1 LSLDYFLD
9 IIQFAQVSMP
19 KKVFITGAS
28 GCVGHYLTEMLLD
41 QTDFELYLFLRD
53 RRKLQIDIR
62 DRHNVHL
69 IEDSMQ
75 NIGNHQD
82 LLRTMEFVVSTAA
95 GWGGQEAFEVN
106 RDQTIKLFT
115 SLDPN
120 VCERA
125 IYFST
130 ASILD
135 SHNQIIPE
143 AGTIGTDY
151 IASKHACLETLEN
164 SAIRD
169 RLITVFPTLV
179 FGGAANKPYSH
190 LSRGLKDILKYVPYA
205 RFLKTDG
212 SLHFIHASD
221 ISQIVTHLL
230 TAGSV
235 LRSPARLVL
244 GMQRLTVQDLIE
256 QFCEYLQIKVGW
268 QLEITPFIIDTVIK
282 LFRIEVAEWD
292 RFCIAQRHFTYDVVS
307 PETFGL
313 VSKYPRL
320 INLLNELSV

>member
-1 LSLDYFLD
+1 
-9 IIQFAQVSMP
+9 MP

-28 GCVGHYLTEMLLD
+28 GCVGHYLIEELLEK
-41 QTDFELYLFLRD
+41 TDYELYLLVRD
-53 RRKLQIDIR
+53 RRKLQIDLS
-62 DRHNVHL
+62 DRPNVHI

-75 NIGNHQD
+75 NIGNHKD

-95 GWGGQEAFEVN
+95 GWGGEEAFIVN
-106 RDQTIKLFT
+106 RDKTIELFS
-115 SLDPN
+115 SLDPQ

-143 AGTIGTDY
+143 AGKFGTDY

-164 SAIRD
+164 STIRD

-179 FGGAANKPYSH
+179 FGGASNKPYSH
-190 LSRGLKDILKYVPYA
+190 LSKGLKDILKYVPYA

-212 SLHFIHASD
+212 SFHFVHASD

-230 TAGSV
+230 TAPAIPA
-235 LRSPARLVL
+235 SPARLVL
-244 GMQRLTVQDLIE
+244 GMQRLTTQDLVA
-256 QFCEYLQIKVGW
+256 QFCEFLNLKVGW
-268 QLEITPFIIDTVIK
+268 QFELTPFLVDTIIK
-282 LFRIEVAEWD
+282 LFRIEVAAWD

-320 INLLNELSV
+320 ANLLIEVK

>member
-1 LSLDYFLD
+1 
-9 IIQFAQVSMP
+9 MP

-28 GCVGHYLTEMLLD
+28 GCVGHYLIEMLLEK
-41 QTDFELYLFLRD
+41 TDYDLYLLVRD
-53 RRKLQIDIR
+53 RRKLQIDLS
-62 DRHNVHL
+62 DRPNVHV

-75 NIGNHQD
+75 NIGNHKD

-95 GWGGQEAFEVN
+95 GWGGQEAFVVN
-106 RDQTIKLFT
+106 RDKTLELF
-115 SLDPN
+115 SLLDPQ

-143 AGTIGTDY
+143 AGEIGTDY

-164 SAIRD
+164 SSIRD

-179 FGGAANKPYSH
+179 FGGAKDKPYSH
-190 LSRGLKDILKYVPYA
+190 LSKGLKDILKYVPYA
-205 RFLKTDG
+205 RFFKTDG
-212 SLHFIHASD
+212 SFHFVHAID
-221 ISQIVTHLL
+221 IAQVVTHLL
-230 TAGSV
+230 TAPSV
-235 LRSPARLVL
+235 PRSPARLVL
-244 GMQRLTVQDLIE
+244 GMQRLTVQELIV
-256 QFCEYLQIKVGW
+256 QMCEFLNLKIGW
-268 QLEITPFIIDTVIK
+268 QFELTPFLVKAIIK
-282 LFRIEVAEWD
+282 LFHIEVAAWD
-292 RFCIAQRHFTYDVVS
+292 RFCMAQRHFTYDVVS

-320 INLLNELSV
+320 ANLLAETK

>member
-1 LSLDYFLD
+1 
-9 IIQFAQVSMP
+9 MP

-28 GCVGHYLTEMLLD
+28 GCVGHYLIEMLLAK
-41 QTDFELYLFLRD
+41 TDYELYLLVRD
-53 RRKLQIDIR
+53 RKKLQIDLS
-62 DRHNVHL
+62 DRPNVHV

-95 GWGGQEAFEVN
+95 GWGGAEAFVVN
-106 RDQTIKLFT
+106 RDKTIELF
-115 SLDPN
+115 SYLDPE

-143 AGTIGTDY
+143 AGAIGTDY

-164 SAIRD
+164 SIIRD

-179 FGGAANKPYSH
+179 FGGAADKPYSH
-190 LSRGLKDILKYVPYA
+190 LSKGLKDILKYVPYA
-205 RFLKTDG
+205 RFLKADG
-212 SLHFIHASD
+212 SFHFVHAID
-221 ISQIVTHLL
+221 IAQIVTHLL
-230 TAGSV
+230 TAQSV
-235 LRSPARLVL
+235 PASPARLVL
-244 GMQRLTVQDLIE
+244 GMQRLTIRDLIA
-256 QFCEYLQIKVGW
+256 QFCEHLNLKVGW
-268 QLEITPFIIDTVIK
+268 QLGLSPFLIDTLIK

-292 RFCIAQRHFTYDVVS
+292 RFCITQRHFTYDVVS
-307 PETFGL
+307 PETFDL

-320 INLLNELSV
+320 ANLLEEVQK

>member
-1 LSLDYFLD
+1 
-9 IIQFAQVSMP
+9 MP

-28 GCVGHYLTEMLLD
+28 GCVGHYLIERLLEK
-41 QTDFELYLFLRD
+41 TDYELYLLVRD
-53 RRKLQIDIR
+53 RRKLQIDLS
-62 DRHNVHL
+62 DRPNVHI

-75 NIGNHQD
+75 NIGQHRD

-95 GWGGQEAFEVN
+95 GWGGDEAFVVN
-106 RDQTIKLFT
+106 RDKTIELF
-115 SLDPN
+115 SMLDPD
-120 VCERA
+120 VCDRA

-143 AGTIGTDY
+143 SGAIGTDY

-164 SAIRD
+164 SIIRD

-179 FGGAANKPYSH
+179 FGGAADKPYSH

-205 RFLKTDG
+205 RFLKTNG
-212 SLHFIHASD
+212 SLHFVNEID
-221 ISQIVTHLL
+221 IAQIVTHLL
-230 TAGSV
+230 TAPDV
-235 LRSPARLVL
+235 PKSPARLVL
-244 GMQRLTVQDLIE
+244 GMQRLTVQDLIS
-256 QFCEYLQIKVGW
+256 QFCEYLNLKVGW
-268 QLEITPFIIDTVIK
+268 QFELTPFLVDTVIK
-282 LFRIEVAEWD
+282 LFHIEVAAWD
-292 RFCIAQRHFTYDVVS
+292 RFCIAQRDFTYDVVS

-320 INLLNELSV
+320 ADLLVEVS

>member
-1 LSLDYFLD
+1 
-9 IIQFAQVSMP
+9 MP

-28 GCVGHYLTEMLLD
+28 GCVGHYLIEMLLAK
-41 QTDFELYLFLRD
+41 TDYELYLLVRD
-53 RRKLQIDIR
+53 RRKLQIDLS
-62 DRHNVHL
+62 DRPNVHV

-75 NIGNHQD
+75 NIGQHRD

-95 GWGGQEAFEVN
+95 GWGGDEAFVVN
-106 RDQTIKLFT
+106 RDKTIELF
-115 SLDPN
+115 SMLDPK

-143 AGTIGTDY
+143 AGSIGTAY

-164 SAIRD
+164 STIRD
-169 RLITVFPTLV
+169 RLITIFPTLV

-190 LSRGLKDILKYVPYA
+190 LSKGLKDILKYVPYA
-205 RFLKTDG
+205 RFLKTNG
-212 SLHFIHASD
+212 SFHFVHAID
-221 ISQIVTHLL
+221 IAQIVTHLL
-230 TAGSV
+230 TSTSV
-235 LRSPARLVL
+235 PPSPARLVL
-244 GMQRLTVQDLIE
+244 GMQRLSVQDLVS
-256 QFCEYLQIKVGW
+256 QFCEHLNLKVGW
-268 QLEITPFIIDTVIK
+268 QFELTPFLVDTIIK
-282 LFRIEVAEWD
+282 LFRIEVAAWD
-292 RFCIAQRHFTYDVVS
+292 RFCIAQRDFTYDVVS

-320 INLLNELSV
+320 ANLLAEVK

>member
-1 LSLDYFLD
+1 M
-9 IIQFAQVSMP
+9 A

-28 GCVGHYLTEMLLD
+28 GCVGHYLIEMLLAK
-41 QTDFELYLFLRD
+41 TDYDLHLLVRD
-53 RRKLQIDIR
+53 RRKLQLDLS
-62 DRHNVHL
+62 DRPNVQI

-75 NIGNHQD
+75 NIGKYKD
-82 LLRTMEFVVSTAA
+82 LLQTMEFVVSTAA
-95 GWGGQEAFEVN
+95 GWGGEEAFVVN
-106 RDQTIKLFT
+106 RDKTIELF
-115 SLDPN
+115 SYLNPD

-143 AGTIGTDY
+143 AGTVGTDY

-190 LSRGLKDILKYVPYA
+190 LSKGLKDILKYVPYG
-205 RFLKTDG
+205 RFLKTDA
-212 SLHFIHASD
+212 SFHFVHAID
-221 ISQIVTHLL
+221 IAQIVTHLL
-230 TAGSV
+230 TTGAAPT
-235 LRSPARLVL
+235 SPARIVL
-244 GMQRLTVQDLIE
+244 GMQRLTAQDAIQQMCDFLNLKVRW
-256 QFCEYLQIKVGW
+256 QFELTPWLLDTIIKV
-268 QLEITPFIIDTVIK
+268 
-282 LFRIEVAEWD
+282 FRIQVAAWD
-292 RFCIAQRHFTYDVVS
+292 RYCIAQRHFTYDVVS

-313 VSKYPRL
+313 SSKYPRL
-320 INLLNELSV
+320 DNLLQETR

>member
-1 LSLDYFLD
+1 MS
-9 IIQFAQVSMP
+9 

-28 GCVGHYLTEMLLD
+28 GCVGHYLIEMLLEK
-41 QTDFELYLFLRD
+41 TDYDLYLLVRD
-53 RRKLQIDIR
+53 RRKLQIDVS
-62 DRHNVHL
+62 DRPNVHI

-75 NIGNHQD
+75 NIGNYKA

-95 GWGGQEAFEVN
+95 GWGGEEAFVVN
-106 RDQTIKLFT
+106 RDKTIELFS
-115 SLDPN
+115 SLDPQ

-143 AGTIGTDY
+143 AGELGTNY

-164 SAIRD
+164 SVIRD

-179 FGGAANKPYSH
+179 FGGAENKPYSH
-190 LSRGLKDILKYVPYA
+190 LSKGLKDILKYVPYA

-212 SLHFIHASD
+212 SFHFVHAID
-221 ISQIVTHLL
+221 IAQIVTYLL
-230 TAGSV
+230 TAPSV
-235 LRSPARLVL
+235 PLAPARLVL
-244 GMQRLTVQDLIE
+244 GMQRLTAQDLIV
-256 QFCEYLQIKVGW
+256 QFCEYLNLKVGW
-268 QLEITPFIIDTVIK
+268 QFELTPFLVDAVIK

-307 PETFGL
+307 PETFGM
-313 VSKYPRL
+313 VSQYPRL
-320 INLLNELSV
+320 ANLLAEVK

>member
-1 LSLDYFLD
+1 
-9 IIQFAQVSMP
+9 MP

-28 GCVGHYLTEMLLD
+28 GCVGHYLIELLLAK
-41 QTDFELYLFLRD
+41 TDYELYLLVRD
-53 RRKLQIDIR
+53 RKKLQIDLS
-62 DRHNVHL
+62 DCPNVHI

-75 NIGNHQD
+75 NIGNHKA

-95 GWGGQEAFEVN
+95 GWGGEEAFVVN
-106 RDQTIKLFT
+106 RDKTIELF
-115 SLDPN
+115 SCLDPD

-135 SHNQIIPE
+135 SHNQILPE
-143 AGTIGTDY
+143 AGQFGTAY

-179 FGGAANKPYSH
+179 FGGAVDKPYSH

-212 SLHFIHASD
+212 SFHFVHGSD
-221 ISQIVTHLL
+221 IAQIVTHLL
-230 TAGSV
+230 TANSV
-235 LRSPARLVL
+235 PPSPARLVL
-244 GMQRLTVQDLIE
+244 GMQRLTAQALIE
-256 QFCEYLQIKVGW
+256 QFCEHLNLKVRW
-268 QLEITPFIIDTVIK
+268 QLEITPFILNTVIK

-307 PETFGL
+307 PESFGL

-320 INLLNELSV
+320 ANLLAEVP

>member
-1 LSLDYFLD
+1 
-9 IIQFAQVSMP
+9 MP

-28 GCVGHYLTEMLLD
+28 GCVGHYLIEELLAK
-41 QTDFELYLFLRD
+41 TDYELYLLVRD
-53 RRKLQIDIR
+53 RRKLQISLS
-62 DRHNVHL
+62 DRPNVHV

-75 NIGNHQD
+75 NIGNHKD

-95 GWGGQEAFEVN
+95 GWGGEEAFIVN
-106 RDQTIKLFT
+106 RDKTIELF
-115 SLDPN
+115 SMLDPQ

-135 SHNQIIPE
+135 SHNQIIHE
-143 AGTIGTDY
+143 AGEIGTAY
-151 IASKHACLETLEN
+151 IASKHSCLETLEN
-164 SAIRD
+164 SIIRD

-179 FGGAANKPYSH
+179 FGGAADKPYSH
-190 LSRGLKDILKYVPYA
+190 LSKGLKDILKYVPYA

-212 SLHFIHASD
+212 SFHFVHAID
-221 ISQIVTHLL
+221 IAQIVTHLL
-230 TAGSV
+230 TATSV
-235 LRSPARLVL
+235 PTSPARLVL
-244 GMQRLTVQDLIE
+244 GMQRLTVHDLIT
-256 QFCEYLQIKVGW
+256 QFCEHLNLKVGW
-268 QLEITPFIIDTVIK
+268 QFELTPWLVDTVIK

-320 INLLNELSV
+320 ANLLKEVK

>member
-1 LSLDYFLD
+1 
-9 IIQFAQVSMP
+9 MP

-28 GCVGHYLTEMLLD
+28 GCVGHYLIEMLLEK
-41 QTDFELYLFLRD
+41 TNYELYLLVRD
-53 RRKLQIDIR
+53 RRKLQINLS
-62 DRHNVHL
+62 DRPNVHI

-75 NIGNHQD
+75 SIGNYGE
-82 LLRTMEFVVSTAA
+82 LLKTMEFVVSTAA
-95 GWGGQEAFEVN
+95 GWGGDEAFVVN
-106 RDQTIKLFT
+106 RDKTIELFS
-115 SLDPN
+115 SLDPQI
-120 VCERA
+120 CERA

-143 AGTIGTDY
+143 AGKFGTAY

-164 SAIRD
+164 SIIRD

-179 FGGAANKPYSH
+179 FGGADDKPYSH

-212 SLHFIHASD
+212 SFHFIHAID
-221 ISQIVTHLL
+221 ISQIITHLL
-230 TAGSV
+230 TTPT
-235 LRSPARLVL
+235 LPKSPARLVL
-244 GMQRLTVQDLIE
+244 GMSRLTAQDLIA
-256 QFCEYLQIKVGW
+256 QFCEHLNLKVRW
-268 QLEITPFIIDTVIK
+268 QLEITPFILDIVIK

-313 VSKYPRL
+313 TSKYPRL
-320 INLLNELSV
+320 ANFLDEVK

>member
-1 LSLDYFLD
+1 MS
-9 IIQFAQVSMP
+9 

-28 GCVGHYLTEMLLD
+28 GCVGHYLIEMLLEK
-41 QTDFELYLFLRD
+41 TDYELYLLVRD
-53 RRKLQIDIR
+53 RRKLQLKSSIQGQIDLS
-62 DRHNVHL
+62 DRPNVHI

-75 NIGNHQD
+75 NIGNHRD

-95 GWGGQEAFEVN
+95 GWGGEEAFVVN
-106 RDQTIKLFT
+106 RDKTIELF
-115 SLDPN
+115 SILDPAI
-120 VCERA
+120 CERA

-143 AGTIGTDY
+143 AGEIGTDY
-151 IASKHACLETLEN
+151 IASKHACLENLEN
-164 SAIRD
+164 SIIRD

-179 FGGAANKPYSH
+179 FGGAADKPYSH

-205 RFLKTDG
+205 RFLKTDA
-212 SLHFIHASD
+212 SFHFVHAID
-221 ISQIVTHLL
+221 IAQIITHLL
-230 TAGSV
+230 TAESAPK
-235 LRSPARLVL
+235 SPARLVL
-244 GMQRLTVQDLIE
+244 GMERLTAQSLIA
-256 QFCEYLQIKVGW
+256 QFCEHLNLKVGW
-268 QLEITPFIIDTVIK
+268 QFELTPFLIDAVIK
-282 LFRIEVAEWD
+282 LFRIEVAAWD

-320 INLLNELSV
+320 ANLLDEVK

>member
-1 LSLDYFLD
+1 
-9 IIQFAQVSMP
+9 MP

-28 GCVGHYLTEMLLD
+28 GCVGHYLIEELLAK
-41 QTDFELYLFLRD
+41 TDYDLYLLVRD
-53 RRKLQIDIR
+53 RRKLQVDLS
-62 DRHNVHL
+62 DRPNVHI

-75 NIGNHQD
+75 NIGNHKD

-95 GWGGQEAFEVN
+95 GWGGEEAFVVN
-106 RDQTIKLFT
+106 RDKTIELFS
-115 SLDPN
+115 SLDPAI
-120 VCERA
+120 CERA

-143 AGTIGTDY
+143 AGTVGTAY

-164 SAIRD
+164 SIIRD

-179 FGGAANKPYSH
+179 FGGAVDKPYSH
-190 LSRGLKDILKYVPYA
+190 LSRGLKDILKYIPYA
-205 RFLKTDG
+205 RFLKADG
-212 SLHFIHASD
+212 SFHFVHAID
-221 ISQIVTHLL
+221 IAQIVTHLL
-230 TAGSV
+230 TATSV
-235 LRSPARLVL
+235 PQSPARLVL
-244 GMQRLTVQDLIE
+244 GMQRLTTQDLIT
-256 QFCEYLQIKVGW
+256 QFCEFLNLKVGW
-268 QLEITPFIIDTVIK
+268 QFELTPFLVNMIIK
-282 LFRIEVAEWD
+282 LFRIEVAAWD

-320 INLLNELSV
+320 ANLLAEVK

>member
-1 LSLDYFLD
+1 
-9 IIQFAQVSMP
+9 MP

-28 GCVGHYLTEMLLD
+28 GCVGHYLIEMLLAK
-41 QTDFELYLFLRD
+41 TDYELYLLVRD
-53 RRKLQIDIR
+53 RRKLQIDIS
-62 DRHNVHL
+62 DRANVHI

-75 NIGNHQD
+75 NIGNYQD

-95 GWGGQEAFEVN
+95 GWGGEEAFVVN
-106 RDQTIKLFT
+106 RDKTIELFS
-115 SLDPN
+115 SLDPQ

-143 AGTIGTDY
+143 AGEIGTDY
-151 IASKHACLETLEN
+151 IASKHACLDALE
-164 SAIRD
+164 SSTIRD

-179 FGGAANKPYSH
+179 FGGAPDRPYSH

-205 RFLKTDG
+205 RFFKADG
-212 SLHFIHASD
+212 SLHFVHAID
-221 ISQIVTHLL
+221 IAQIVTHLL
-230 TAGSV
+230 TEPS
-235 LRSPARLVL
+235 SPVPNKPTRLVL
-244 GMQRLTVQDLIE
+244 GMQRLTVQDMIS
-256 QFCEYLQIKVGW
+256 QFCGHLGLKVGW
-268 QLEITPFIIDTVIK
+268 QFELSPFLIDAVIK
-282 LFRIEVAEWD
+282 LFRIEVAAWD

-320 INLLNELSV
+320 ENLLEEVNPTPIKN